1 MTVAGVR
8 RYDTA
13 TMKRSPWFFALG
25 LACLALPSAARADA
39 AQAAAA
45 QALFEEAKGLAAKE
59 QFAAACPKFAESQK
73 LDPAAGTLLHLGNC
87 YEKVGKTAS
96 AWATFLDAAAAAKQQ
111 SRPEW
116 EKLARSRASA
126 LEPKLSRLTVTVAA
140 TTAGLEVKRD
150 GIVVAPASFGTA
162 LPVDPGEH
170 SVEASAP
177 GSTPFSTKVV
187 VGPNADKKEVAVPA
201 LAAAPKAAADPN
213 AGGKVTP
220 PPPPPPPR
228 TEDGDSGSGTKTI
241 GLVVAGVGVAGLA
254 VGGVTGLMAMSA
266 NDDAKK
272 LCPNDGACASRD
284 GVDKNDKAK
293 TFALVSTVGFVAGGA
308 LLAGGA
314 VLWLTAGLSKK
325 GNVQIAP
332 IVGATDG
339 GLLVR
344 GAW

>member
-1 MTVAGVR
+1 MYHGPAMTRSRLLFASIPLLAALAAP
-8 RYDTA
+8 A
-13 TMKRSPWFFALG
+13 T
-25 LACLALPSAARADA
+25 ARADA
-39 AQAAAA
+39 ANTAAA

-59 QFAAACPKFAESQK
+59 QFAAACPKFAESQR

-96 AWATFLDAAAAAKQQ
+96 AWATFLDAAASAKQQ
-111 SRPEW
+111 SRAEW
-116 EKLARSRASA
+116 EKLARTRAAA
-126 LEPKLSRLTVTVAA
+126 LEPKLSRLTITASGAVT
-140 TTAGLEVKRD
+140 GLEIKRD
-150 GIVVAPASFGTA
+150 GVVVTQASLGTA

-170 SVEASAP
+170 AIEASAP
-177 GSTPFSTKVV
+177 GYTAFATKVV

-201 LAAAPKAAADPN
+201 LAPAPKDPGPAAGGAAA
-213 AGGKVTP
+213 GTP
-220 PPPPPPPR
+220 PAGPPPPPR
-228 TEDGDSGSGTKTI
+228 EDSGSGTKTI
-241 GLVVAGVGVAGLA
+241 GLVVAGVGVAGIAL
-254 VGGVTGLMAMSA
+254 GSVTGLMAMSA

-272 LCPNDGACASRD
+272 LCPGDGACASKD

-314 VLWLTAGLSKK
+314 VLWLTAGPSKK

-332 IVGATDG
+332 TVGANAG

>member
-1 MTVAGVR
+1 
-8 RYDTA
+8 
-13 TMKRSPWFFALG
+13 MKRTPWFFAVA
-25 LACLALPSAARADA
+25 LACMAVPSAAHADA
-39 AQAAAA
+39 AQAATA

-111 SRPEW
+111 GRAEW
-116 EKLARSRASA
+116 EKLARSRAAA
-126 LEPKLSRLTVTVAA
+126 LEPKLSRLTITAPAA
-140 TTAGLEVKRD
+140 VAGLEIKRD
-150 GIVVAPASFGTA
+150 GVGVSQAALGTA

-170 SVEASAP
+170 AVEASAP
-177 GSTPFSTKVV
+177 GYAPFSAKVV
-187 VGPNADKKEVAVPA
+187 VGPNADKKEVAVPS
-201 LAAAPKAAADPN
+201 LTPAPKGAADPN
-213 AGGKVTP
+213 AGGTVTP
-220 PPPPPPPR
+220 PPPPPPRPP
-228 TEDGDSGSGTKTI
+228 ESDSGSGTKTI

-272 LCPNDGACASRD
+272 LCPNDGACGSRD
-284 GVDKNDKAK
+284 GVDKNDEAK

-314 VLWLTAGLSKK
+314 VLWLTAGPSKK